1 MWEFGLVAAEAMA
14 WRLPVVAT
22 NCSSLPELVDE
33 GKGGFLCGLGDVNE
47 FAAKINLLAENE
59 GLRREMGDYNRDKVE
74 RFFTLKRMVAEYQIF
89 FESVCDE
96 FNKGN

>member
-1 MWEFGLVAAEAMA
+1 
-14 WRLPVVAT
+14 VVAT

>member
-1 MWEFGLVAAEAMA
+1 M
-14 WRLPVVAT
+14 VAT

-59 GLRREMGDYNRDKVE
+59 GLRREMGAYNRVKVE
-74 RFFTLKRMVAEYQIF
+74 EMFTLNRMVFEYKEL
-89 FESVCDE
+89 FEGLLASHP
-96 FNKGN
+96 